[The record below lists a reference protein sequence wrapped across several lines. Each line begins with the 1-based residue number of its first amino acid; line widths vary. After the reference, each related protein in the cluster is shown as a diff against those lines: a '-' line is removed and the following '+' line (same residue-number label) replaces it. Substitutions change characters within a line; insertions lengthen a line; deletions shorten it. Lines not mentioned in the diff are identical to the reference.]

1 MQETSVPTRFGRPIA
16 IAIPLSPVKLL
27 PCHCPLAPPRFALLA
42 TGNYSLVLRRALS
55 AGVRF
60 KGQRVC
66 AVANKPNYQGHKL
79 GVQVGWK
86 LLMMDGQPTS
96 SEAAVLKMAVC
107 RKEEKGFTLTFQVR
121 FVAFSAAWPIA
132 ALMTDCPCKGPERS
146 GDGKASRNVRA
157 TDPWDLPRLI
167 PSACDSNRPPR
178 TAATSRSALSRW
190 SVSRC
195 MLCVVQH
202 LPCLYII
209 VRWCVRQ
216 LHV

>member
-1 MQETSVPTRFGRPIA
+1 
-16 IAIPLSPVKLL
+16 
-27 PCHCPLAPPRFALLA
+27 
-42 TGNYSLVLRRALS
+42 
-55 AGVRF
+55 
-60 KGQRVC
+60 
-66 AVANKPNYQGHKL
+66 
-79 GVQVGWK
+79 
-86 LLMMDGQPTS
+86 MMDGQPTS

-202 LPCLYII
+202 LPCLYIMCDGACGSFTFDTKSTI
-209 VRWCVRQ
+209 GIEFDLRYDTVRRVSAQAEKLGVQPGWKVIRCRSPA
-216 LHV
+216 LSGRSMHATCNMHLSSLRGHIG